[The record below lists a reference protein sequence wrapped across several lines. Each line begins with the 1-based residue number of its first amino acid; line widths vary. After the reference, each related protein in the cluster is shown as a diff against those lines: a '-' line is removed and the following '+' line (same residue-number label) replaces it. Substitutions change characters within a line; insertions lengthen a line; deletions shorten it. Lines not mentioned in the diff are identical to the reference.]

1 MHKHENVRSLLQQK
15 QRVWEREFD
24 EWEKKT
30 QHTHQPHIVI
40 ECHTGIPDLNLCI
53 NTHQRI
59 HKCTVP
65 RLNRLSLVSSYSI
78 FSIVVVT
85 WMGKIGFCFCLLPLK
100 SLSKTAQ
107 NKCEWH
113 KQSDVCG
120 RVSATTTT
128 FANSFR
134 LVFFLSTLWFD

>member
-24 EWEKKT
+24 EWEKQT

-78 FSIVVVT
+78 FFNCCCHLDGENRLLFLLVT
-85 WMGKIGFCFCLLPLK
+85 IKIFV
-100 SLSKTAQ
+100 Q
-107 NKCEWH
+107 NSTKQVRMTQTIRCMWSCKCNH
-113 KQSDVCG
+113 
-120 RVSATTTT
+120 
-128 FANSFR
+128 NHFR
-134 LVFFLSTLWFD
+134 